1 MASLK
6 DLKVRIGS
14 VKNTQKIT
22 KAMKMVAAA
31 KLRRAKDQAEAAR
44 PYAESIE
51 KMLQSVVSRMDAM
64 DASPILL
71 RGTGHDHT
79 HLVVVATADRGLCGG
94 FNASIVKE
102 ARQLIT
108 RLQREGKKVCVLCVG
123 KKGAEQLQLQ
133 FGSLIIERI
142 EGLYRSN
149 PSYEDAKHVAQRVQ
163 AVIDAHHIDVCHMIY
178 SVFLSAIA
186 QKVHVQQLMPLLL
199 VHDPLSDVLVPE
211 ASMVEFEPS
220 QQEILEDLVP
230 KNFTVQI
237 FRALLENTA
246 SEQGARMTAMD
257 NATRNA
263 GDMIARLTLQ
273 YNRTRQAA
281 ITKELIEIISG
292 AEAV

>member
-31 KLRRAKDQAEAAR
+31 KLRRAKEHAEAAR

-51 KMLQSVVSRMDAM
+51 KMLHSVVSHLDDAV
-64 DASPILL
+64 STPVLL
-71 RGTGHDHT
+71 RGTGKEDA

-102 ARQLIT
+102 ARILIA
-108 RLQREGKKVCVLCVG
+108 RLLHEGKKVQIVCVG
-123 KKGAEQLQLQ
+123 KKGAEQLQFQ
-133 FGSLIIERI
+133 YGALIIERI

-149 PSYEDAKHVAQRVQ
+149 PTYEDAKHVAQRVQ
-163 AVIDAHHIDVCHMIY
+163 ALLEVHQMDVCHMIY

-186 QKVHVQQLMPLLL
+186 QKVRVQQLMPLAL
-199 VHDPLSDVLVPE
+199 VQDPLQDVLAPE
-211 ASMVEFEPS
+211 ARMVEFEPS
-220 QQEILEDLVP
+220 QEEILEDLVP

-237 FRALLENTA
+237 FRALLENAA

-263 GDMIARLTLQ
+263 GDMIGRLTLQ
-273 YNRTRQAA
+273 YNRSRQAA